1 MTAHEAGD
9 PIQAA
14 MVAALERE
22 GVIVVDRAGEEAW
35 HNGTDI
41 LPPAVPTFTYDGA
54 AHYAELQGK
63 LDTLAA
69 LAVHEAARKAWRGS
83 VIVNN
88 REARHA
94 EQG

>member
-1 MTAHEAGD
+1 MTTHEAGD

-35 HNGTDI
+35 RKGADI
-41 LPPAVPTFTYDGA
+41 LPPAVPVFTYDGA

-69 LAVHEAARKAWRGS
+69 IAAHEAARKAWRGS
-83 VIVNN
+83 VIVKD
-88 REARHA
+88 AQA
-94 EQG
+94 